1 MDAAA
6 RFPVAFP
13 ADALAAEVGIALG
26 HVAQV
31 REIWPEVEGWINFPL
46 FNQTGAADDLML
58 AMYPGEPRPTPQAAT
73 MPAAADVVRALQ
85 AAGFAVK
92 QARVAVL
99 APGEVLRCHVD
110 MYPADRLIVPLNDQ
124 DQDFRHVFGDDC
136 VAMGAGELWGVAG
149 HVCHGAA
156 HVGADGA
163 RVALLVDAD
172 PTASTPPAWYRAP
185 WRIPAERRL
194 VRPALGA
201 AARAALDAADDEAP
215 WLRAPFQFDLTAE
228 AAYDGLIAA
237 CERRG
242 QVERAAYWRRH
253 ACVCVPVD

>member
-124 DQDFRHVFGDDC
+124 DQDFRHVFGDDHL
-136 VAMGAGELWGVAG
+136 ELSVCTSDPELTRGYFRTARQLHIPQIFHKFLYDTVSTQHGV
-149 HVCHGAA
+149 
-156 HVGADGA
+156 
-163 RVALLVDAD
+163 
-172 PTASTPPAWYRAP
+172 
-185 WRIPAERRL
+185 
-194 VRPALGA
+194 
-201 AARAALDAADDEAP
+201 
-215 WLRAPFQFDLTAE
+215 
-228 AAYDGLIAA
+228 IA
-237 CERRG
+237 C
-242 QVERAAYWRRH
+242 
-253 ACVCVPVD
+253 